1 MRVGAEKRQGL
12 RDGGRL
18 LGAYVRTRGLF
29 RVRVLYRPFL
39 LISPSLP
46 RPPPTPIPPPHIM
59 DRPDLDQEASGSG
72 STSQRAC
79 PPLHPPPHTSP
90 DLTLSQP
97 SISPPLPCRTRSTSW
112 RRLCHRPGSRTPPA
126 MPAGPYPAP
135 LCAFIRRPIVICL
148 HRARKVKCN
157 QVPGQDK
164 VRRARRN
171 PPAFL

>member
-39 LISPSLP
+39 LISPSSPVLP
-46 RPPPTPIPPPHIM
+46 PPPSPRRTSWTAQTSTRRPPARARPPSVRVLPV
-59 DRPDLDQEASGSG
+59 
-72 STSQRAC
+72 
-79 PPLHPPPHTSP
+79 HPAHTSP